1 MIDKTDDTDTTRREE
16 YCRKVWKAVA
26 PYMHACVYSFHPFM
40 HSYSLGKM
48 YTFIYLSLTFMFC
61 KELHVDIC
69 NLGQNICRLFHIL
82 AQFLFTKS
90 EAKLEYC
97 HQKMIV

>member
-1 MIDKTDDTDTTRREE
+1 MIGKTDDADNTRREE

-26 PYMHACVYSFHPFM
+26 PYMHACVYYFHPFM

-48 YTFIYLSLTFMFC
+48 YTFIYLSLTCMFC
-61 KELHVDIC
+61 KGLHVDIC
-69 NLGQNICRLFHIL
+69 NLHIL
-82 AQFLFTKS
+82 AKFLFTTS
-90 EAKLEYC
+90 EAKLEYY